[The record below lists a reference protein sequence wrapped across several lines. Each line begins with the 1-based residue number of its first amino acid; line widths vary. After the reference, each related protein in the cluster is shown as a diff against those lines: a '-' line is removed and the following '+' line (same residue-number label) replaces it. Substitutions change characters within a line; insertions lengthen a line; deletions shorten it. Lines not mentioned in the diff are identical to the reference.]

1 MESLTLKAS
10 DKPGQP
16 KISKALRWTEPTAL
30 LTNPLSRLFITCC
43 ATKVYFSV
51 FHRESTLREQSNM
64 RRKALP
70 GKPSSRSSV
79 TQDTNT
85 SRSFLIAS
93 GWQSTIFVRTAL
105 LSRCWKGSKGQSH
118 LLALWQ
124 RRAPERSDEYLE
136 AGRRISLLTRC
147 GNRRKGLGW
156 FCVENYILTA
166 SNCVGGDSP
175 REDGD

>member
-1 MESLTLKAS
+1 MRFNRRLRQFVRGLPFKCKS
-10 DKPGQP
+10 DIIHNG
-16 KISKALRWTEPTAL
+16 LEFT
-30 LTNPLSRLFITCC
+30 
-43 ATKVYFSV
+43 
-51 FHRESTLREQSNM
+51 
-64 RRKALP
+64 
-70 GKPSSRSSV
+70 SSR
-79 TQDTNT
+79 NT

-175 REDGD
+175 REDGDGHRGVRESRHP